1 MKQIFINLPV
11 ADVEK
16 SMHFYA
22 QLGFA
27 KYPLFTFD
35 DQKCMAWGEHILVML
50 QSKEFFNSGNKKP
63 LEDTKN
69 YLASSFTLPVES
81 LEKLNE
87 IVENGLIAGGIEQTP
102 LHDEGFMQVRTIED
116 LDGHIWGIIYLDMDK
131 FIEFKAG
138 Q

>member
-16 SMHFYA
+16 SMNFYA
-22 QLGFA
+22 QLGFT

-35 DQKCMAWGEHILVML
+35 DQKCMAWGEYILVML
-50 QSKEFFNSGNKKP
+50 QSQEFVNSGNKKP
-63 LEDTKN
+63 LPDTKN
-69 YLASSFTLPVES
+69 YLTSSFTLPVES
-81 LEKLNE
+81 LERVNE
-87 IVENGLIAGGIEQTP
+87 IVEKGLQAGGIEQTP
-102 LHDEGFMQVRTIED
+102 MLDEGFMQVRTIED

-131 FIEFKAG
+131 FKEFTSG